1 MPRSPS
7 KPSSNAGGR
16 PKTGGRFSDQRPRQ
30 ERRFAE
36 GAGRRGEFWAELF
49 LRAQF
54 YRVLARRVKTPVG
67 EIDLIMR
74 RGNLTV
80 FVEVKARAFSHQ
92 ELDALMAVN
101 RRRIVSAAQ
110 MWLMRRP
117 ELAAGDLRFDV
128 IFLAPFAWPRHIVN
142 AFQ

>member
-7 KPSSNAGGR
+7 KPSS
-16 PKTGGRFSDQRPRQ
+16 
-30 ERRFAE
+30 ERKFAE

-54 YRVLARRVKTPVG
+54 YRIVARRVKTPVG
-67 EIDLIMR
+67 EIDLIAR
-74 RGNLTV
+74 RGGVTV
-80 FVEVKARAFSHQ
+80 FVEVKARSFSHQ
-92 ELDALMAVN
+92 EYEALMAVN
-101 RRRIVSAAQ
+101 RRRIINAAQ

-128 IFLAPFAWPRHIVN
+128 IFLAPFAWPRHIVG
-142 AFQ
+142 AFDMTGLV